1 MNRTQKWVSIIFGVL
16 LGSVVIGTSIG
27 VTAAIMQTSGLAV
40 AQTNTL
46 WNYIR
51 DSAVGQTLTNGVAA
65 ISLYMYNGTDMSQ
78 VRGTATNGLQVD
90 VTRVQG
96 ASTPS
101 DAFPNPA
108 NTSVLWVLNSIFNGT
123 TWDRARATTMTSAGT
138 TGIQAVGAHMTD
150 AVTNWPLLGDWVSG
164 LVVTDASNAVSNPTT
179 NTSTVVKASVGKVRS
194 VNVNVIGT
202 TSTVRL
208 FNDAT
213 SPCDTNFVMQISTAV
228 LATTQINHSF
238 TVGICA
244 LTAGAAAADI
254 SILYR

>member
-1 MNRTQKWVSIIFGVL
+1 MS
-16 LGSVVIGTSIG
+16 SVVGMCFAGIILTLGATM
-27 VTAAIMQTSGLAV
+27 VVYPAISQLVGLAV
-40 AQTNTL
+40 AQSSTT
-46 WNYIR
+46 WNNVKDAAIG
-51 DSAVGQTLTNGVAA
+51 DGISNGVLATG
-65 ISLYMYNGTDMSQ
+65 IYGLNGSTFDRI
-78 VRGTATNGLQVD
+78 RGDATNGLDVD
-90 VTRVQG
+90 VTRMSG
-96 ASTPS
+96 IITPA
-101 DAFPNPA
+101 DTYANPTTA
-108 NTSVLWVLNSIFNGT
+108 NQVWSLGGVFNGT
-123 TWDRARATTMTSAGT
+123 TWDRVRATTMTSASS

-164 LVVTDASNAVSNPTT
+164 LIVTDASNAVSNPTT
-179 NTSTVVKASVGKVRS
+179 NTSTVVKAGAGKVRS

-213 SPCDTNFVMQISTAV
+213 SPCDTNFVMQLSTAV

-254 SILYR
+254 SVLYR